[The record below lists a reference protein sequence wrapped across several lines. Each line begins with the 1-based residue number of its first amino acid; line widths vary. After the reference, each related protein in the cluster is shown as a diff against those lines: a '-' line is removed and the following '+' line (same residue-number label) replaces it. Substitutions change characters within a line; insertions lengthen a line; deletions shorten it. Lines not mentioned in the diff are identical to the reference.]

1 MKGKGT
7 LYLLKI
13 CTLVTP
19 SFGIIWEL
27 LEMESFRP
35 QLRPTELESTFY
47 QDSQVICMNLK
58 VQEELP

>member
-13 CTLVTP
+13 CTRVTQ

-27 LEMESFRP
+27 LEM
-35 QLRPTELESTFY
+35 
-47 QDSQVICMNLK
+47 
-58 VQEELP
+58 